1 MARVVLVNL
10 PFQEDIEAVAQTSVG
25 PPMGQA
31 YVASVLLDRGHDVH
45 MIDANALRLQLPV
58 IMKKLAS
65 LSPDVVGTTA
75 ATPSLVLATEFA
87 KGVKRLG
94 DIPVILGGP
103 HGSAL
108 PEETLLANPEI
119 DVVVV
124 GEGESIAD
132 RLVHALTGSGSV
144 GDVPSIAFRKDGA
157 VVQTP
162 LAPLQ
167 EELDAIPFP
176 ARHLLPNHLY
186 RTIDSWPM
194 TCIIAVRGCPARCI
208 YCNVP
213 HLAGRGMRRRS
224 DANIV
229 AEMELCLSRWGVSFF
244 SFIDDTFTTSRAWVH
259 GLCDAIIS
267 AGLARKVRWS
277 CLTRPDM
284 ADEELLGKMKQAGC
298 VRVEFG
304 IESGSPRML
313 EFLRKGACLEDIRK
327 AFSAAK
333 EVGLVTLGFA
343 MVNIPG
349 ETRED
354 MQMTLD
360 EVLAIDPT
368 FLQLSFCTPY
378 PGTYLHEY
386 CRENGLLETDD
397 WARYRF
403 LREPVIR
410 NPHMTGAQIQA
421 WHSQIL
427 RRFYFRPK
435 KFLHIGRHALLSP
448 NTFYSLSRSCLQG
461 AGHLVRV
468 RLGRGKRA

>member
-1 MARVVLVNL
+1 MAKVALVNL

-31 YVASVLLDRGHDVH
+31 YVASMLLEKGHDVQ
-45 MIDANALRLQLPV
+45 MIDANALRMQLPE

-65 LSPDVVGTTA
+65 FSPDVVGTTA

-108 PEETLLANPEI
+108 PEETLLQNREI
-119 DVVVV
+119 DTVVV
-124 GEGESIAD
+124 GEGETIAHD
-132 RLVHALTGSGSV
+132 LVLGLTGGGNLV
-144 GDVPSIAFRKDGA
+144 DVPSIAFIRDGRP
-157 VVQTP
+157 VVTQP
-162 LAPLQ
+162 APIL
-167 EELDAIPFP
+167 EDLDQLPFP
-176 ARHLLPNHLY
+176 ARQLLPNHLY

-194 TCIIAVRGCPARCI
+194 TCVIAVRGCPARCI

-224 DANIV
+224 ATNIV
-229 AEMELCLSRWGVSFF
+229 AEMELCLAQWGVSFF

-259 GLCDAIIS
+259 DLCDTIIE
-267 AGLARKVRWS
+267 AGLGKKVRWS

-284 ADEELLGKMKQAGC
+284 ADTEMLGKMKAAGC

-313 EFLRKGACLEDIRK
+313 KFLRKGASLENIRG
-327 AFSAAK
+327 AFAAARK
-333 EVGLVTLGFA
+333 VGLVTLGFA

-354 MQMTLD
+354 MEMTLD
-360 EVLAIDPT
+360 EILSIDPT

-386 CRENGLLETDD
+386 CAENGLLETSD
-397 WARYRF
+397 WSRYRF
-403 LREPVIR
+403 LREPVIQ
-410 NPHMTGAQIQA
+410 NPNMTAAEIQE

-427 RRFYFRPK
+427 RRFYFRPR
-435 KFLHIGRHALLSP
+435 KFVQIARHALLSP
-448 NTFYSLSRSCLQG
+448 NAFYSLTRSSLQG
-461 AGHLVRV
+461 ATHLVKA
-468 RLGRGKRA
+468 RLRRGRPG